1 MKCFLLRKKTR
12 KKHDLKKRINE
23 EMLHR
28 LSIFFLFFQLGTYF
42 SFAIKRNF
50 RKRKCAPSEATIFTE
65 RRTTAQQ
72 ILLS

>member
-1 MKCFLLRKKTR
+1 MFFVAQKNKE

-23 EMLHR
+23 EISHR
-28 LSIFFLFFQLGTYF
+28 LSIFLLFFQLGTYF

-50 RKRKCAPSEATIFTE
+50 RKRKCAPSEASIFTE